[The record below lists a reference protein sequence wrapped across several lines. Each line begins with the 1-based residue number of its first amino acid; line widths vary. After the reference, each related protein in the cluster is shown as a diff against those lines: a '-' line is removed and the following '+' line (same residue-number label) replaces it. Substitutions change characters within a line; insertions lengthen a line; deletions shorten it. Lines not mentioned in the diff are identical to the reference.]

1 MSDAQT
7 KKLNEEIERLE
18 MDLKTLKSACTTTEA
33 AKKCVR

>member
-18 MDLKTLKSACTTTEA
+18 LDLKTLEGACTTTEA
-33 AKKCVR
+33 AKK